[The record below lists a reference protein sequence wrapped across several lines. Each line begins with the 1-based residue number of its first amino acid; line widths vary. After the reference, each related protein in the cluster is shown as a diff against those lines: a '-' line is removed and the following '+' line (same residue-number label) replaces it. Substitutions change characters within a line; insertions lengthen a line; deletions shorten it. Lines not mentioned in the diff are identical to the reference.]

1 MLRALCLTMTMLVLP
16 MDSVLAGEGPDL
28 GANAALKYW
37 QAFATLPRVPPAEQ
51 KKLEAE
57 CATLP
62 LDAHVREIV
71 ARSEYALQMM
81 HLGAAGPRCDWGIGY
96 EAGIGTL
103 LPHLEGAG
111 LLSCV
116 ACLRARMRFDEG
128 RNAEAIQDIIDA
140 MTLSRHVTLDG
151 VNIMLIWGYSIE
163 NRASQTLA
171 LYVPKLD
178 AGMIKD
184 LKSRLDSL
192 PRSESLTEAFKL
204 EEKTVEIT
212 VVRKVKEA
220 RDKESLVAS
229 LSRALESEGRIS
241 TEKGRAF
248 LEECGGTADGVIG
261 YADKMLQSYERLAKN
276 HDLPLDQFVQVWDA
290 EVAKQ
295 AGNPVFKQLAA
306 FFPKMRWFTARAEL
320 RRALLS
326 AALAVQLD
334 GPDALKDHPDPLTGG
349 PFDYVAFE
357 GGFELRS
364 KFRLSEGM
372 QSKLKLDER
381 SAQPQTLTVGLR
393 GK

>member
-1 MLRALCLTMTMLVLP
+1 MLRALCLTMTILALP
-16 MDSVLAGEGPDL
+16 LDSVLADEGPDL

-57 CATLP
+57 CLTLP

-81 HLGAAGPRCDWGIGY
+81 HSGAAQPGCEWGLGY
-96 EAGIGTL
+96 DAGIGTL

-128 RNAEAIQDIIDA
+128 RNAEAIEDIIDA
-140 MTLSRHVTLDG
+140 MILSRHVTLDG
-151 VNIMLIWGYSIE
+151 VNIMLVWGYSIE

-171 LYVPKLD
+171 LYLPKLD

-184 LKSRLDSL
+184 LKTRLDAL
-192 PRSESLTEAFKL
+192 PRSESLTEALRL
-204 EEKTVEIT
+204 EAKTVEIS
-212 VVRKVKEA
+212 VVRKVKAA
-220 RDKESLVAS
+220 RDKESLLAS
-229 LSRALESEGRIS
+229 LSRTLESEGRIS
-241 TEKGRAF
+241 AEKGRAF
-248 LEECGGTADGVIG
+248 LDQCGGTAEGVIG
-261 YADKMLQSYERLAKN
+261 YAEKMLQSYERMAQN
-276 HDLPLDQFVQVWDA
+276 QDLPLDQFVQAWDA

-295 AGNPVFKQLAA
+295 AGNPVFKNLAA
-306 FFPKMRWFTARAEL
+306 FIPKMRWFTARTEL

-334 GPDALKDHPDPLTGG
+334 GPDALRNRPDPLSGG
-349 PFDYVAFE
+349 PFDYIAFA

-364 KFRLSEGM
+364 KFRLSEGL
-372 QSKLKLDER
+372 QSNLKLDER

-393 GK
+393 DK

>member
-1 MLRALCLTMTMLVLP
+1 MLRALCLTMTILALL
-16 MDSVLAGEGPDL
+16 MDSVLAGEGPDP

-37 QAFATLPRVPPAEQ
+37 QAFATLPRVPAAEQ

-57 CATLP
+57 CLTLP
-62 LDAHVREIV
+62 LDAHIREIV

-81 HLGAAGPRCDWGIGY
+81 HYGAAQPRCDWGMGY
-96 EAGIGTL
+96 EGGIGTL

-140 MTLSRHVTLDG
+140 MILSRHITLDG
-151 VNIMLIWGYSIE
+151 VNIMLVWGYSIE

-171 LYVPKLD
+171 LYLPKLN

-184 LKSRLDSL
+184 LKTRLDAL
-192 PRSESLTEAFKL
+192 PRSESLTEALRL
-204 EEKTVEIT
+204 EEKTVEIS

-220 RDKESLVAS
+220 RDKESLLAT
-229 LSRALESEGRIS
+229 LSRTLESEGRIRA
-241 TEKGRAF
+241 EKGRAF
-248 LEECGGTADGVIG
+248 LEECGGTAQGVIG
-261 YADKMLQSYERLAKN
+261 YAEEMLESYERMAKN
-276 HDLPLDQFVQVWDA
+276 QHLPVDQFVQAWEA

-295 AGNPVFKQLAA
+295 AGNPVFKELAA

-334 GPDALKDHPDPLTGG
+334 GPDALKNRPDPLTGG

-364 KFRLSEGM
+364 KFRLSERM